1 MSITL
6 IWNFFFGSSTLFG
19 AWLLCAMG
27 HLKHKKALL
36 THSAR
41 LIKIAAVNLI
51 SEGTEFGP

>member
-1 MSITL
+1 MSITV
-6 IWNFFFGSSTLFG
+6 IWNFFFCSSTLSGVWPFR
-19 AWLLCAMG
+19 AMG

-41 LIKIAAVNLI
+41 LIKIAAVNRI